1 MRTSHYIA
9 GVSLLAATT
18 AALACSSSSDGY
30 NVLPGNQATTAGVPA
45 TAVTSG
51 GDGSSAGSTGATG
64 ATSTGGII
72 FTPEEPDD
80 TLDPGEDC
88 AQGSGT
94 GTPAPAVL
102 QLVVDNSLSMN
113 SPPDGTMGG
122 FGGGGT
128 SKWVITRDA
137 LLDALD
143 ELGAN
148 IAVGLNYFPGEI
160 PEGGCVQETTS
171 VALDLLGDAGSAQ
184 RQALADSLNSTQPD
198 GYTPTHSAVRVGV
211 QTVQAYQ
218 SMDEKFVVLVTDGAP
233 TEDIACYQNLDGV
246 DTQPII
252 DESAAAAAL
261 GIRTVVIGSPGS
273 ESARDSL
280 SAIARVG
287 GTGSPGCA
295 DAGPQ
300 YCHFDMS
307 TQADFAAALRQALA
321 DIVGQISSCEFAI
334 PPPPAGTEL
343 DLGRVNVNIVDGS
356 GMVVQEV
363 LKAPDGSGCSD
374 GWEYSADMTSVV
386 LCESTCQAYSAM
398 QSASVEVLFGCM
410 TKEIPK

>member
-1 MRTSHYIA
+1 A
-9 GVSLLAATT
+9 V
-18 AALACSSSSDGY
+18 ACSSSSNSGY
-30 NVLPGNQATTAGVPA
+30 NELSGNQATTAGLPP
-45 TAVTSG
+45 TGVTSG
-51 GDGSSAGSTGATG
+51 GNASTTGSNGAQSASN
-64 ATSTGGII
+64 TGGIVI
-72 FTPEEPDD
+72 PPGDPND
-80 TLDPGEDC
+80 GLDPGEDC

-113 SPPDGTMGG
+113 SPPDGDGFGG

-143 ELGAN
+143 ELGGN

-171 VALDLLGDAGSAQ
+171 VALAPLGDAGSAQ
-184 RQALADSLNSTQPD
+184 RQALANSLASTQPN
-198 GYTPTHSAVRVGV
+198 GYTPTHSALRVGV

-252 DESAAAAAL
+252 DESAAAAGL
-261 GIRTVVIGSPGS
+261 GIRTFVIGSPGS

-287 GTGSPGCA
+287 GTGSAGCA

-300 YCHFDMS
+300 YCHFDMT
-307 TQADFAAALRQALA
+307 TQEDFAAALRQALA

-343 DLGRVNVNIVDGS
+343 DLGRVNVNIVDEN
-356 GMVVQEV
+356 GMLLQEV
-363 LKAPDGSGCSD
+363 LKAPDGSGC
-374 GWEYSADMTSVV
+374 
-386 LCESTCQAYSAM
+386 
-398 QSASVEVLFGCM
+398 
-410 TKEIPK
+410 